1 MLLGYLSTFFSYKI
15 SHVQSPIF
23 FSVQVRS
30 AKTSALS
37 KLFSFIQIN
46 FFYLI
51 FCVLLYISVIIN
63 FYLYDPQKKKNLSIF
78 TIDFF
83 FSILNHGY
91 FIKNEKKK
99 YNKL

>member
-1 MLLGYLSTFFSYKI
+1 MLLEYLSTFFSYKI

-46 FFYLI
+46 FFLSHFLCSTLYFSNHNFLYLRP
-51 FCVLLYISVIIN
+51 SKK
-63 FYLYDPQKKKNLSIF
+63 KKKNFLYLLLI
-78 TIDFF
+78 FF
-83 FSILNHGY
+83 FP
-91 FIKNEKKK
+91 F
-99 YNKL
+99 

>member
-1 MLLGYLSTFFSYKI
+1 MLLEYLSTFFSYKI

-46 FFYLI
+46 FFFLI
-51 FCVLLYISVIIN
+51 FCVLLYISLITT
-63 FYLYDPQKKKNLSIF
+63 FYIYDPQKKKKNFLYLLLI
-78 TIDFF
+78 FF
-83 FSILNHGY
+83 FP
-91 FIKNEKKK
+91 F
-99 YNKL
+99 

>member
-1 MLLGYLSTFFSYKI
+1 MLLEYLSTFFSYKI

-23 FSVQVRS
+23 FSAQVHS

-46 FFYLI
+46 FFFLI
-51 FCVLLYISVIIN
+51 FCVLLYISLITT
-63 FYLYDPQKKKNLSIF
+63 FYIYDPQKKKKKLSIF

-91 FIKNEKKK
+91 FIKNEKKM
-99 YNKL
+99 

>member
-1 MLLGYLSTFFSYKI
+1 MLLEYLSTFFSYKI

-23 FSVQVRS
+23 FSAQVHS

-46 FFYLI
+46 FFFLI
-51 FCVLLYISVIIN
+51 FCVLLYISLITT
-63 FYLYDPQKKKNLSIF
+63 FYIYDPQKKKKKLSIF

-83 FSILNHGY
+83 FFHFKPWLFY
-91 FIKNEKKK
+91 KE
-99 YNKL
+99 